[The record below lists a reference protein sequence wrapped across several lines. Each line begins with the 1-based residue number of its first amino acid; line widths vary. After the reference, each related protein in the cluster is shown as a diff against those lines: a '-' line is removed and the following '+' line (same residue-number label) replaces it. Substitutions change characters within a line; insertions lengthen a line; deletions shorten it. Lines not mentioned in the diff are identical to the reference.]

1 MFTPK
6 IKLLLS
12 LSFKKK
18 LSHPHLVLNINLK
31 SYMEYDVTS
40 FNENVMN
47 VVILTQGDRK
57 AKLIS
62 IFTHKQNFNLKL
74 QNMDK

>member
-1 MFTPK
+1 MNKSLFTPK
-6 IKLLLS
+6 IKCAKFTLIFFLS
-12 LSFKKK
+12 
-18 LSHPHLVLNINLK
+18 HLVLNINLK

-62 IFTHKQNFNLKL
+62 NLMHKKKL
-74 QNMDK
+74 I

>member
-1 MFTPK
+1 
-6 IKLLLS
+6 
-12 LSFKKK
+12 
-18 LSHPHLVLNINLK
+18 
-31 SYMEYDVTS
+31 MEYDVTS

-62 IFTHKQNFNLKL
+62 NLMHKKKL
-74 QNMDK
+74 I